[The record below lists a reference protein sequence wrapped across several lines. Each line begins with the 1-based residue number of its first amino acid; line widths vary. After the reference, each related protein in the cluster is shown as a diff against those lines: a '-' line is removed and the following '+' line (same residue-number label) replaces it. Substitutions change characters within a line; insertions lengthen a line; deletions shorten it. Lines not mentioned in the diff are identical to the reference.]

1 MKNKNASKNKNG
13 TVKHD
18 HPGRPKYALKLPT
31 RKEFTFFDVL
41 KANGVETDPA
51 SKNYGKGKTE
61 TDPSLLTLRKGL
73 ERDMYFHTA
82 GKPIVKGT
90 RTRVNPRSEVCLVHG
105 VTAEPNSGNGLGRR
119 ALVYCLRVNKDNVSK
134 AAPKDNAVVAP
145 KAARKTRTPKDAS
158 QTPTSDALDA
168 IHKALVTP
176 DPVSIPVPPAVEP
189 VALTVPVVTIVP
201 VPAVVEATPAPVVE
215 SESPAP
221 EAVTAEAIAVAVE
234 AVAAAS

>member
-1 MKNKNASKNKNG
+1 MKNKNNKKQTR

-18 HPGRPKYALKLPT
+18 HPGRPKYLLKYPT
-31 RKEFTFFDVL
+31 RKEFMFIDIL
-41 KANGVETDPA
+41 EANGVETNPKSA
-51 SKNYGKGKTE
+51 RYGKG
-61 TDPSLLTLRKGL
+61 PNCSMLTIRKGL
-73 ERDMYFHTA
+73 KRDMYILDDK
-82 GKPIVKGT
+82 GKVK
-90 RTRVNPRSEVCLVHG
+90 RVNPRSQVVLIHG
-105 VTAEPNSGNGLGRR
+105 VTAEPDSESGLGRR